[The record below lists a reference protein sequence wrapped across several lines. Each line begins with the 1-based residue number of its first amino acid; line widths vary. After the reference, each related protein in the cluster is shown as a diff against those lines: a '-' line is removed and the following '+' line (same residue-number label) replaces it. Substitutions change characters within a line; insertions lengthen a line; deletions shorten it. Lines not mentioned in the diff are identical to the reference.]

1 VKSRQFSI
9 SFGNQHLRRGGVG
22 TSPNSQDIKTQNM
35 ETIYLSV
42 VVICVIFALVEYTK
56 IINGNKD

>member
-1 VKSRQFSI
+1 
-9 SFGNQHLRRGGVG
+9 VG